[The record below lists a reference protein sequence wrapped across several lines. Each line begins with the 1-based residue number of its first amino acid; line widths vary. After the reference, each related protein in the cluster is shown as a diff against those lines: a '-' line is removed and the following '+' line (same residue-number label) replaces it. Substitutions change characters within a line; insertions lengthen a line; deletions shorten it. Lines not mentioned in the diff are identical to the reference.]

1 VAKCEFKERTSMAIF
16 GDLNHLPFID
26 LTRVLAHQ
34 TGTLFLRTAFAGRS
48 VELHLDRT
56 ELRGLYL
63 DGFPINESSRI
74 QDILHGLVTS
84 VTGTFEFQP
93 AELASLLPHLKLT
106 LSELLEPHGGTAVPE
121 AQLPH
126 ADTHFMPAELPL
138 TPPVHLTASWQRVRP
153 RLEAGASPAD
163 VAHQLQLSEL
173 QGRELFSRLRTAG
186 LIVPVRG
193 NMPAKPNGRTVAP
206 DVQLTAS
213 GPDRAA
219 PEAGPVGRLLN
230 ALRRFTAAPGR
241 A

>member
-1 VAKCEFKERTSMAIF
+1 MAIF
-16 GDLNHLPFID
+16 GDLDHLPFID

-63 DGFPINESSRI
+63 DGFPINEPGRM
-74 QDILHGLVTS
+74 QDVLHGLTTS
-84 VTGTFEFQP
+84 ATGTFEFQP
-93 AELASLLPHLKLT
+93 AELTSLTPHLKLT

-126 ADTHFMPAELPL
+126 ADTRFMPAELPP
-138 TPPVHLTASWQRVRP
+138 TPPAHLTASWQRVRP

-163 VAHQLQLSEL
+163 VAHQLHLSEL

-186 LIVPVRG
+186 LIVPVRA
-193 NMPAKPNGRTVAP
+193 NMPARPTGRMLEP
-206 DVQLTAS
+206 DVHLAAS
-213 GPDRAA
+213 VPERPAA
-219 PEAGPVGRLLN
+219 PEAGPVRRLLN
-230 ALRRFTAAPGR
+230 ALRRFTAVAGR

>member
-1 VAKCEFKERTSMAIF
+1 MAIF
-16 GDLNHLPFID
+16 GDLVHLPFID

-34 TGTLFLRTAFAGRS
+34 TGILFLRTAFAGRS
-48 VELHLDRT
+48 VELHLDCT

-63 DGFPINESSRI
+63 DGFPINESSRM
-74 QDILHGLVTS
+74 QDVLHGLTTS
-84 VTGTFEFQP
+84 ATGTFEFQP
-93 AELASLLPHLKLT
+93 TELTSLTPHLKLT
-106 LSELLEPHGGTAVPE
+106 LSELLDPYGETAVPE

-126 ADTHFMPAELPL
+126 ADTRFRSAELPP
-138 TPPVHLTASWQRVRP
+138 TAPAHLTASWQQIRP

-193 NMPAKPNGRTVAP
+193 NMPAKPTGRTVEP
-206 DVQLTAS
+206 DVQLAGS
-213 GPDRAA
+213 IPDRATA
-219 PEAGPVGRLLN
+219 PEAGPVRRLLN
-230 ALRRFTAAPGR
+230 ALRRFTAVAGR